1 MNSKLKK
8 TVCPICSDIVEDA
21 VGKKK
26 GHDSVFCDGLCQ
38 AWVHRQCGGL
48 SKSRFSKSSSS
59 KEPFLCPRWII
70 CKQDD
75 DIKELQQKVQVLEST
90 VINIEKAVS
99 LLSVKKSS
107 GADYRTEESLT
118 ATSPRSSS
126 SNHTLS
132 SSTSSRVNSVNKNNA
147 PYAAL
152 SASFHDSDRKFNVVV
167 AKIPECKAGMSRNQ
181 TLF

>member
-1 MNSKLKK
+1 MTRYFAMVYAKHGFIAN
-8 TVCPICSDIVEDA
+8 VEVSPNHA
-21 VGKKK
+21 
-26 GHDSVFCDGLCQ
+26 L
-38 AWVHRQCGGL
+38 ATEI
-48 SKSRFSKSSSS
+48 SSS
-59 KEPFLCPRWII
+59 KEPFLCPRCII

-90 VINIEKAVS
+90 VINIDKAVS
-99 LLSVKKSS
+99 LLSVNKSS
-107 GADYRTEESLT
+107 GADYRTEESHGLT
-118 ATSPRSSS
+118 ATPAATSPRPSS

-132 SSTSSRVNSVNKNNA
+132 SSTRVNSVNSVNKNNA